1 MESLDAA
8 NNSEVCVDAAN
19 LTEDE
24 DINLGKPG
32 ILELGTQDG
41 DKMDFTLSFLDE
53 LIYKDLCQVKH
64 SACTDITLSYFVYN
78 VSFPILN
85 FAI

>member
-8 NNSEVCVDAAN
+8 NNSKVCVDAAN

-24 DINLGKPG
+24 DINLGKQG
-32 ILELGTQDG
+32 ILELGRQDG

-64 SACTDITLSYFVYN
+64 STCTDVTLSN
-78 VSFPILN
+78 GTI
-85 FAI
+85 